1 MKVLVTGANGF
12 VGSAIMRELQER
24 GHETVGLVRSKEAAE
39 QLQKAGIRAIRGSI
53 EREELLRDATKEM
66 DAVVHTAFFH
76 KFSQAGFSAKT
87 RILLGGSPSNIP
99 GRFMGEAVGAE
110 CRAIRAIGE
119 GLSRKSGKIVIA
131 IPTMTLKAGAVGAES
146 DAGDP
151 GSVGGGRVA
160 SERTL
165 LELDGRGI
173 SGSLVRLPPIV
184 YGTGDRGGL
193 LPSLIRIARSKN
205 EAAYIGD
212 GMNRWAAVHRSDTA
226 KLFAL
231 AVEQSESGS
240 RFHAVAEAG
249 MPFKQLAESIGKNT
263 GKPVR
268 SLQPAQAGAYFGWL
282 SSFAAA
288 DNPVSSERTR
298 ERLGWKP
305 EERSLSE
312 EMEHGDYFTS

>member
-12 VGSAIMRELQER
+12 VGSAIVRELQQR

-39 QLQKAGIRAIRGSI
+39 RLEKDGVRTIRGSI
-53 EREELLRDATKEM
+53 ESEELLRNAAKEM
-66 DAVVHTAFFH
+66 DAVIHTAFFH
-76 KFSQAGFSAKT
+76 KFSQAGFAAKT

-99 GRFMGEAVGAE
+99 TRFMGEAVGAE
-110 CRAIRAIGE
+110 CRAIRALGE
-119 GLSRKSGKIVIA
+119 GLSRNGGTIVIA
-131 IPTMTLKAGAVGAES
+131 IPTMTLKAGAVGKEN
-146 DAGDP
+146 DAGEP

-165 LELDGRGI
+165 FELERLGI
-173 SGSLVRLPPIV
+173 SPSLVRLPPIV

-205 EAAYIGD
+205 EAAYVGD
-212 GMNRWAAVHRSDTA
+212 GMNRWAAVHRSDAA

-231 AVEQSESGS
+231 AAEQGAAGS
-240 RFHAVAEAG
+240 RFHAVAENG
-249 MPFKQLAESIGKNT
+249 MPFRQIAESIGRHT

-268 SLQPAQAGAYFGWL
+268 SLQPEKAGAYFGWL
-282 SSFAAA
+282 ASFAAA
-288 DNPVSSERTR
+288 DNPVSSEQTR

-305 EERSLSE
+305 EQRSLSE
-312 EMEHGDYFTS
+312 EMEQGDYFKA